1 MNAISMSDAAM
12 RFGGT
17 LLNPDASFERVCID
31 SRRVQGG
38 DLFVALPGEHHDGH
52 HFIGQIADK
61 ISAAVVTRRCAEV
74 DITQWVVDDTER
86 ALGNLA
92 KMRRERFSGP
102 VIAITGSSGKTSVKE
117 YVAAILTNSGVVH
130 ATVGNYNNH
139 IGLPLTLLDLPAKS
153 DFLVLE
159 MGASGAGDID
169 YLCTVG
175 RPSIALVNNVQ
186 SAHMAGFGSL
196 AGTASAKAEIYS
208 GLPTDGIAILNL
220 DLDYIDDWRELIGAR
235 RCLTFSVS
243 DRQADL
249 CAVDLQINDSG
260 CYGFDLLINMGQTDS
275 PIRCP
280 ISLLIPGRH
289 AVANALAAAACALAA
304 GATEEDIATGLNTQ
318 KALAGRLQEITL
330 DGGGRA
336 FDDTYNASP
345 ESSMAA
351 IDVLARCAGRR
362 ILVLGDMAELGSQS
376 AQLHRSVGDY
386 ARRSGVDE
394 LLTLGSRSIAA
405 SDAFGGKHFAELTD
419 LDNYLNTLG
428 DTSTTTFMVK
438 GSRSSAM
445 ERVIEVLSRRGNVQC

>member
-1 MNAISMSDAAM
+1 MNALSISDAAM

-31 SRRVQGG
+31 SRKVEGG
-38 DLFVALPGEHHDGH
+38 DLFVALPGQHHDGH
-52 HFIGQIADK
+52 DFIGQIADK

-117 YVAAILTNSGVVH
+117 YVAAILTNSGAVH

-139 IGLPLTLLDLPAKS
+139 IGLPLTLLDLPPES

-159 MGASGAGDID
+159 MGASGAGDIA

-175 RPSIALVNNVQ
+175 RPSIALVNNIQ

-196 AGTASAKAEIYS
+196 TGTASAKAEVYS

-220 DLDYIDDWRELIGAR
+220 DSDYSDDWRELIGAR

-249 CAVDLQINDSG
+249 CAVDLKINDNG
-260 CYGFDLLINMGQTDS
+260 CYDFDLLINMGHTDAT
-275 PIRCP
+275 IRCS

-304 GATEEDIATGLNTQ
+304 GATKNDIATGLNTQ
-318 KALAGRLQEITL
+318 KALAGRLHEIAL

-394 LLTLGSRSIAA
+394 LLTLGSQSVAA
-405 SDAFGGKHFAELTD
+405 SDAFGGKHFVQLAD
-419 LDNYLNTLG
+419 LGNYLNTLG

>member
-1 MNAISMSDAAM
+1 MNAISISDAAM

-31 SRRVQGG
+31 SRRVEGG

-117 YVAAILTNSGVVH
+117 YVAAILTNSGAVH

-139 IGLPLTLLDLPAKS
+139 IGLPLTLLDLPPES

-175 RPSIALVNNVQ
+175 RPSIALVNNIQ

-196 AGTASAKAEIYS
+196 AATASAKAEVYS

-220 DLDYIDDWRELIGAR
+220 DLDYSDDWRALIGAR

-249 CAVDLQINDSG
+249 CAVDLKINHNG

-275 PIRCP
+275 PIKCQIR
-280 ISLLIPGRH
+280 LLIPGRH

-304 GATEEDIATGLNTQ
+304 GATEDDIAAGLNTQ
-318 KALAGRLQEITL
+318 KALAGRLQEIAL

-386 ARRSGVDE
+386 ARRLGVDE
-394 LLTLGSRSIAA
+394 LLTLGSQSVAA
-405 SDAFGGKHFAELTD
+405 SDAFGGKHFVELAD
-419 LDNYLNTLG
+419 LSNYLNTLG